1 MLAILREIS
10 VTCFFTSYLVVLVLE
25 LLRLLGRI
33 PGRGLAVIVMMVIG
47 LFTHVCYL
55 TLRAVD
61 GLSLIHI

>member
-33 PGRGLAVIVMMVIG
+33 PGRGLAV
-47 LFTHVCYL
+47 
-55 TLRAVD
+55 
-61 GLSLIHI
+61 LSLIHI